1 MEADWDELAI
11 VQLPPHGA
19 HQPATP
25 VATFAFDTL
34 QELLWT
40 SNNYGRITSFY
51 GPALERYTSYRGH
64 APADGTVGAVK
75 QLLFTD
81 KGVLSVS
88 KHTVHYASRRGLT
101 QWHLT
106 SPDFKELRCMNF
118 TSKGTR
124 EILVAGC
131 QEKMFKVD
139 VEKGTIVEALVADAQ
154 YTIMKRAGGYICAAS
169 NNGSIHIL
177 DSGSLSVV
185 KVFEGHTGSIS
196 DMDAKGDFLATCGWS
211 PRQQF
216 GFMLDPFTHVF
227 SLKTLKQLPPIPFH
241 TGAAFVRMHP
251 RMSTTAI
258 IASQAGQMQ
267 VIDLMNPD
275 SANLRQLNMYDSYL
289 TGLEMAPSSEAFV
302 LSDSNGHLHL
312 WGSPSKVHF
321 PEYSNPTEF
330 ADPVVPPPSMDWSP
344 ETPLNTVGMPYYK
357 EHLLS
362 SWPSHM
368 VFEIGAPPPK
378 IESAIL
384 NSMTRTEMGFFAK
397 NPKTKRRYQIEDT
410 RQSDRGLESLTAPKF
425 LSEKARAAQSLG
437 DTDFKTV
444 ETMETLTDMHLDD
457 VTRRDVPAMYGNVE
471 IKYSRFGVDDFDFA
485 YYNQTP
491 YSGLE
496 THITNSYANPLL
508 QLLRFTPMIRNL
520 ALRHTASPCLYESCL
535 LCELGFLI
543 DMLEKAA
550 GLNCQASNFLK
561 TFSGLSN
568 AVSLNLLEEFVPNVA
583 LTSMIQAFNRFL
595 LEKISE
601 EFRQMLT
608 TLGGTSLMDQV
619 LETQARASM
628 KCAQCSNETIRG
640 GRTFVNELVYP
651 AKHVMKN
658 ARGPRPTFSQILKS
672 SVERQDQTRGW
683 CTKCN
688 RYQQMVQRKTIQSIP
703 GVLMLN
709 AAIQSHEA
717 KLLWSIPNWLPQE
730 IGIIV
735 DQGQFYCFEGQDL
748 ALHLQRG
755 VFDIMVYELIGVV
768 ADINSGEHQK
778 PHLVATVNTAP
789 SSRDDTTED
798 KWHLFND
805 FLVRPIP
812 KEEALRFEPSWKLP
826 SVLTFQLKAARH
838 KIDDSWK
845 NNLDTGILYRWWSSN
860 PTPPDSKFKLL
871 DSIAEQPKPGY
882 PVAIDAEF
890 IRLQSEEIEM
900 KADGTRETIRPDRKG
915 LARVSVCRGEGERA
929 GLPFIDDYIAV
940 TEPVVDYLTAWS
952 GISPGDLNRETSRHA
967 LVSLKHAYKKLW
979 LLLNLGCVFVGH
991 SLANDFRTINIHVP
1005 RQQVVDTVDLFF
1017 KPALHRKLNLK
1028 FLAWCVL
1035 KEKIQEDTH
1044 DSIEDATTALKLWRK
1059 YQEFVDAGV
1068 LEQMLNDIYATGN
1081 QVKFRAPGSEKLIGS
1096 GNGKDKGAGK
1106 DSMAGAAP
1114 EQGSAEKG
1122 QAQGLT
1128 TPKKGN
1134 AFGRVGF
1141 RSPMRGS

>member
-11 VQLPPHGA
+11 AQLPPPGPH
-19 HQPATP
+19 HPATP
-25 VATFAFDTL
+25 VSTFAFDTT

-40 SNNYGRITSFY
+40 GNNQGRVTSFY
-51 GPALERYTSYRGH
+51 GPQLERYTSYRGH
-64 APADGTVGAVK
+64 VPADGPVK
-75 QLLFTD
+75 QFLFTD
-81 KGVLSVS
+81 KGVLSIS
-88 KHTVHYASRRGLT
+88 RQSVHYAHRRGLT

-106 SPDFKELRCMNF
+106 SPEFKDLKCMNF

-124 EILVAGC
+124 EILIAGC
-131 QEKMFKVD
+131 QDQMFKVD
-139 VEKGTIVEALVADAQ
+139 VEKGVVTETLPIEAQ
-154 YTIMKRAGGYICAAS
+154 YTIMKRAGQYLCAATK
-169 NNGSIHIL
+169 NGGIHIL
-177 DSGSLSVV
+177 DSGSLTVI

-211 PRQQF
+211 PRQQYAY
-216 GFMLDPFTHVF
+216 MLDPFTNVF

-258 IASQAGQMQ
+258 IASQNGQMQ

-275 SANLRQLNMYDSYL
+275 SANLRQINLYDSYL
-289 TGLEMAPSSEAFV
+289 AGFEMAPSGEAFA
-302 LSDSNGHLHL
+302 LADSNSNIHL

-330 ADPVVPPPSMDWSP
+330 ADHAVQPPSIDWSLD
-344 ETPLNTVGMPYYK
+344 TPLNTIGMPYYK
-357 EHLLS
+357 ETLLS

-368 VFEIGAPPPK
+368 VFEVGAPPAK
-378 IESAIL
+378 IDSAIL
-384 NSMTRTEMGFFAK
+384 TSMTRTDMGFFAK
-397 NPKTKRRYQIEDT
+397 NPRIKRRNQVEVT
-410 RQSDRGLESLTAPKF
+410 RQTDRLGDSLTPPKF
-425 LSEKARAAQSLG
+425 LSEKTRASQSPSEV
-437 DTDFKTV
+437 DAKAV
-444 ETMETLTDMHLDD
+444 ETMETLTDLHLDD
-457 VTRRDVPAMYGNVE
+457 VTRKDVPAMYGNVE
-471 IKYSRFGVDDFDFA
+471 IKYSKFGVDDFDFA
-485 YYNQTP
+485 YYNQTS

-508 QLLRFTPMIRNL
+508 QLFRFTPLIRNL
-520 ALRHTASPCLYESCL
+520 ALQHTASPCLFESCL

-568 AVSLNLLEEFVPNVA
+568 AVSLNLLEEFAPNVA
-583 LTSMIQAFNRFL
+583 LTSMIQNLNRFL

-601 EFRQMLT
+601 EFRQMLPSHS
-608 TLGGTSLMDQV
+608 GPSLMDQV

-628 KCAQCSNETIRG
+628 RCAQCANETIRG
-640 GRTFVNELVYP
+640 GKNFVNELVYP

-658 ARGPRPTFSQILKS
+658 TRIPRPTFSQILKA

-688 RYQQMVQRKTIQSIP
+688 RYQQMVQRKTIQSVP
-703 GVLMLN
+703 GVLILN

-748 ALHLQRG
+748 KLHLQRG
-755 VFDIMVYELIGVV
+755 VFDIMVYELVGVV

-778 PHLVATVNTAP
+778 PHLVATINTGP
-789 SSRDDTTED
+789 SSREPDAED

-826 SVLTFQLKAARH
+826 SVLSYQLKTARN

-845 NNLDTGILYRWWSSN
+845 ETLDTSILYRWWSSN
-860 PTPPDSKFKLL
+860 APPAEDKFKLL
-871 DSIAEQPKPGY
+871 QAATETPRPGY

-890 IRLQSEEIEM
+890 IRLQAEEIEM
-900 KADGTRETIRPDRKG
+900 KADGTRQTIRPDRKG
-915 LARVSVCRGEGERA
+915 LARVSVCRGEGEHA

-940 TEPVVDYLTAWS
+940 TEQVVDYLTEWS
-952 GISPGDLNRETSRHA
+952 GISPGDLNRETSPHA
-967 LVSLKHAYKKLW
+967 PVSLKHAYKKLW

-1005 RQQVVDTVDLFF
+1005 QSQVVDTSKLFF
-1017 KPALHRKLNLK
+1017 LPDFKRRLNLK

-1035 KEKIQEDTH
+1035 KEQIQQDTH
-1044 DSIEDATTALKLWRK
+1044 DSIEDARTALKLWRK
-1059 YQEFVDAGV
+1059 YQEYVDAGV
-1068 LEQMLNDIYATGN
+1068 LEPMLNDIYATGS
-1081 QVKFRAPGSEKLIGS
+1081 QVKFKAPGSGGAAVG
-1096 GNGKDKGAGK
+1096 GNGRPGTAIANSTGRDT
-1106 DSMAGAAP
+1106 P
-1114 EQGSAEKG
+1114 EPM
-1122 QAQGLT
+1122 T
-1128 TPKKGN
+1128 TPKKGS
-1134 AFGRVGF
+1134 AFGGVGF
-1141 RSPMRGS
+1141 RSPMRR

>member
-11 VQLPPHGA
+11 AQLPSSGPH
-19 HQPATP
+19 HPAVP
-25 VATFAFDTL
+25 ISTFAFDTT

-40 SNNYGRITSFY
+40 GNNHGRITSFY
-51 GPALERYTSYRGH
+51 GPHLERYTSYRGH
-64 APADGTVGAVK
+64 ALADGPVK
-75 QLLFTD
+75 QFLFTE
-81 KGVLSVS
+81 KGILSVS
-88 KHTVHYASRRGLT
+88 KQSVHYSHRRGLT

-106 SPDFKELRCMNF
+106 NSEFVDLKCMNF

-131 QEKMFKVD
+131 QEQMFKVD
-139 VEKGTIVEALVADAQ
+139 VDKGIITDTIPAQSQ
-154 YTIMKRAGGYICAAS
+154 YTIMKRAGQYLCAATKT
-169 NNGSIHIL
+169 GGIHIL
-177 DSGSLSVV
+177 DSGSLSVI
-185 KVFEGHTGSIS
+185 KMFEGHTGSIS

-211 PRQQF
+211 PRQQYAY
-216 GFMLDPFTHVF
+216 MLDPFTNVF

-251 RMSTTAI
+251 RMSTTAF
-258 IASQAGQMQ
+258 IASQNGQMH

-275 SANLRQLNMYDSYL
+275 AAIPRQINLYESYL
-289 TGLEMAPSSEAFV
+289 AGFEMAPSGEAFA
-302 LSDSNGHLHL
+302 LADSNSHIHL

-321 PEYSNPTEF
+321 PEYSNPTET
-330 ADPVVPPPSMDWSP
+330 ADHPMPPPAMDWSLD
-344 ETPLNTVGMPYYK
+344 TPLNTVGMPYYK
-357 EHLLS
+357 EALLS

-368 VFEIGAPPPK
+368 VFEVGAPPAK
-378 IESAIL
+378 IDSSIL
-384 NSMTRTEMGFFAK
+384 SSMTRADMGYFAK
-397 NPKTKRRYQIEDT
+397 NPRTKRRNQIEVT
-410 RQSDRGLESLTAPKF
+410 RLGDRVLESLTAPKF
-425 LSEKARAAQSLG
+425 LSEKSRSSQSFIEP
-437 DTDFKTV
+437 DSKTA
-444 ETMETLTDMHLDD
+444 ETMETLTDLHLDD
-457 VTRRDVPAMYGNVE
+457 VTRKDVPAMYGNVE
-471 IKYSRFGVDDFDFA
+471 IKYSKFGVDDFDFA

-508 QLLRFTPMIRNL
+508 QLLRFTPLIRNL
-520 ALRHTASPCLYESCL
+520 ALQHTASPCLFDSCL

-568 AVSLNLLEEFVPNVA
+568 AVSLNLLEEFAPNVA
-583 LTSMIQAFNRFL
+583 LTSMIQNLNRFL
-595 LEKISE
+595 LDKVSE
-601 EFRQMLT
+601 EFRQMLP
-608 TLGGTSLMDQV
+608 GQPGPSAMDLV

-628 KCAQCSNETIRG
+628 RCAQCANETIRG
-640 GRTFVNELVYP
+640 GKNFVNELVYP

-658 ARGPRPTFSQILKS
+658 TRIPRPTFSQILKA

-688 RYQQMVQRKTIQSIP
+688 RYQQMVQRKTIQSVP

-717 KLLWSIPNWLPQE
+717 KLLWAIPNWLPQE

-748 ALHLQRG
+748 KLHLQRG
-755 VFDIMVYELIGVV
+755 VFDIMVYELVGVV

-778 PHLVATVNTAP
+778 PHLVATINTAP
-789 SSRDDTTED
+789 SSREPDAED
-798 KWHLFND
+798 RWHLFND

-812 KEEALRFEPSWKLP
+812 REEALRFEPSWKLP
-826 SVLTFQLKAARH
+826 SVLNFQLKSARN

-845 NNLDTGILYRWWSSN
+845 QSLDTSILYRWWSSN
-860 PTPPDSKFKLL
+860 PPPPEDKFKLL
-871 DSIAEQPKPGY
+871 QHAEAPLPGY

-890 IRLQSEEIEM
+890 IRLQAEEIEM
-900 KADGTRETIRPDRKG
+900 KADGTRQTIRPDRKG
-915 LARVSVCRGEGERA
+915 LARVSVCRGSGEQA

-940 TEPVVDYLTAWS
+940 TEQVVDYLTEWS
-952 GISPGDLNRETSRHA
+952 GISPGDLNRETSPHA
-967 LVSLKHAYKKLW
+967 PVSLKHAYKKLW

-1005 RQQVVDTVDLFF
+1005 KSQVVDTSNLFF
-1017 KPALHRKLNLK
+1017 KPDFKRKLNLK

-1035 KEKIQEDTH
+1035 KESIQQDTH

-1059 YQEFVDAGV
+1059 YEEFVDAGV
-1068 LEQMLNDIYATGN
+1068 LEQMLNDVYARGS
-1081 QVKFRAPGSEKLIGS
+1081 QVKFKAPGSGGKSGHHGS
-1096 GNGKDKGAGK
+1096 GSGSG
-1106 DSMAGAAP
+1106 GAATGLVGMGR
-1114 EQGSAEKG
+1114 EGSETG
-1122 QAQGLT
+1122 VLT
-1128 TPKKGN
+1128 TPKKGGS
-1134 AFGRVGF
+1134 FGGVGF
-1141 RSPMRGS
+1141 RSPMRRS

>member
-11 VQLPPHGA
+11 VQLPPPGLH
-19 HQPATP
+19 HPATP
-25 VATFAFDTL
+25 VATLAFDTS
-34 QELLWT
+34 QELLW
-40 SNNYGRITSFY
+40 SGNDYGRVTSFY
-51 GPALERYTSYRGH
+51 GPSLERYTSYRGH
-64 APADGTVGAVK
+64 AATEGAVK

-81 KGVLSVS
+81 KGIISIS
-88 KHTVHYASRRGLT
+88 KQSVHYSLRRGLA

-139 VEKGTIVEALVADAQ
+139 VDKGVVTDTLVADAQ
-154 YTIMKRAGGYICAAS
+154 YTIMKRTGQYICAATQT
-169 NNGSIHIL
+169 GAIHIL
-177 DSGSLSVV
+177 DSGTLSVI
-185 KVFEGHTGSIS
+185 KTFEGHTGSIS

-216 GFMLDPFTHVF
+216 GFMLDPFTNVF

-251 RMSTTAI
+251 RMSTTAM
-258 IASQAGQMQ
+258 IASQNGQMQ

-275 SANLRQLNMYDSYL
+275 SANLRQISLYDAYL
-289 TGLEMAPSSEAFV
+289 TAFEMAPSSEAFA
-302 LSDSNGHLHL
+302 LADSNCHIHL
-312 WGSPSKVHF
+312 WGSPSKIHF

-330 ADPVVPPPSMDWSP
+330 ADPLIPPPAMDWSLD
-344 ETPLNTVGMPYYK
+344 TPLNTIGMPFYK

-362 SWPSHM
+362 GWPSHM
-368 VFEIGAPPPK
+368 VFEVGAPPPK
-378 IESAIL
+378 IDSSVL
-384 NSMTRTEMGFFAK
+384 NTMTRTELGFFAK
-397 NPKTKRRYQIEDT
+397 NPRTKRRYQVEAK
-410 RQSDRGLESLTAPKF
+410 RQVDRASDSLTAPKF
-425 LSEKARAAQSLG
+425 LSEKARAAHSLSES
-437 DTDFKTV
+437 DAPTV
-444 ETMETLTDMHLDD
+444 ETMEALTDMHLDH
-457 VTRRDVPAMYGNVE
+457 VTRKDVPAMYGNVE
-471 IKYSRFGVDDFDFA
+471 IKYSKFGVDDFDFA
-485 YYNQTP
+485 YYNSTP

-508 QLLRFTPMIRNL
+508 QLFRFTPMIRNL
-520 ALRHTASPCLYESCL
+520 ALRHTASPCLFESCL

-568 AVSLNLLEEFVPNVA
+568 AVSLNLLEEFAPNVA
-583 LTSMIQAFNRFL
+583 LTSMIQAFSRFL
-595 LEKISE
+595 LDKISE
-601 EFRQMLT
+601 EFRQMLPT
-608 TLGGTSLMDQV
+608 HAGPSMMDQV

-628 KCAQCSNETIRG
+628 RCAQCHNETIRG

-651 AKHVMKN
+651 AKHAMKN
-658 ARGPRPTFSQILKS
+658 SRGPRPTFSQILKA

-683 CTKCN
+683 CNKCN

-703 GVLMLN
+703 GVLVLN
-709 AAIQSHEA
+709 AAINSHEA

-748 ALHLQRG
+748 KLHLQRG
-755 VFDIMVYELIGVV
+755 VFDIVVYELVGIV

-778 PHLVATVNTAP
+778 PHLVATINTTP
-789 SSRDDTTED
+789 SSRDPDAED

-826 SVLTFQLKAARH
+826 AVLTFQSKAARNR
-838 KIDDSWK
+838 IDDSWK
-845 NNLDTGILYRWWSSN
+845 EHLDTSILYRWWSSN
-860 PTPPDSKFKLL
+860 AAPPDTEFKLL
-871 DSIAEQPKPGY
+871 DATAEVPRPGY

-890 IRLQSEEIEM
+890 IRLQAEEIEM

-915 LARVSVCRGEGERA
+915 LARVSVCRGEGEQA
-929 GLPFIDDYIAV
+929 GIPFIDDYIAV
-940 TEPVVDYLTAWS
+940 TEHVVDYLTAWS
-952 GISPGDLNRETSRHA
+952 GISPGDLNRDTSPHA

-1005 RQQVVDTVDLFF
+1005 KRQVVDTVDLFF
-1017 KPALHRKLNLK
+1017 KPSLHRKLNLK

-1035 KEKIQEDTH
+1035 KESIQQDTH

-1059 YQEFVDAGV
+1059 YEEFVDAGV
-1068 LEQMLNDIYATGN
+1068 LEQMLNDVYATGS
-1081 QVKFRAPGSEKLIGS
+1081 QVKFRAPGSDRRVVS
-1096 GNGKDKGAGK
+1096 GGAVGGFGGAKTGGKAV
-1106 DSMAGAAP
+1106 
-1114 EQGSAEKG
+1114 
-1122 QAQGLT
+1122 LT
-1128 TPKKGN
+1128 TPRKGEGSS
-1134 AFGRVGF
+1134 FGRVGF
-1141 RSPMRGS
+1141 RSPMK